1 MLPGQK
7 QRNGTRKPTEAE
19 NDLTVLLKVPV
30 TFGPKVTGTL
40 IPKVTGTR
48 KMVMKYTK
56 KLLLLWFLVIVML
69 SGCGKKFNPNNYI
82 GKTSAEIIDEY
93 GEFDYAV
100 GEADDTGLYR
110 STKCGYTSK
119 EKQRGFFGTS
129 EEEFFFIYFDQNGV
143 AHKCDYGVRP
153 GG

>member
-1 MLPGQK
+1 MKG
-7 QRNGTRKPTEAE
+7 
-19 NDLTVLLKVPV
+19 
-30 TFGPKVTGTL
+30 
-40 IPKVTGTR
+40 

>member
-1 MLPGQK
+1 MKG
-7 QRNGTRKPTEAE
+7 
-19 NDLTVLLKVPV
+19 
-30 TFGPKVTGTL
+30 
-40 IPKVTGTR
+40 

-69 SGCGKKFNPNNYI
+69 SGCAKKFNPNNYI

-110 STKCGYTSK
+110 NTKCGYTSK